1 MAGVQ
6 KIKIGADN
14 PNAIL
19 FDKYHEDMSN
29 LKFDFTE
36 WTINEVANNDIIVE
50 QGRVTIRKFRPNRW
64 IMKSPVISGI
74 PNTAVCAALKNIV
87 MTSSNI
93 SKNAAIF
100 GNEQQ
105 FKNAAGAGNDLPKF
119 RGFCPYPMTNDGVP
133 VQAADSYNW
142 EACWSDADTRDL
154 PAFNDYEAFRLGAG
168 GHGLFGIWSDF
179 TNKTMFPNELYD
191 FPTWTRNNNGGGNN
205 VNWYYGFI
213 LATGLVND
221 FDDGTWGINDN
232 VGEGTSASIQGR
244 KVVITG
250 RSTVNTIGWHV
261 GKWAA
266 PKACKVKVTGLQEGD
281 RLGYG
286 YYNAWGGNSGVSES
300 NTYITQDGTYDIAA
314 PSNGGSRGFGFKL
327 FGTGSSK
334 VTIEFVNELTDD
346 NGFVDI
352 SNNPIVITL
361 YNSNGIDIT
370 SVECWDAYA
379 ETEQVWHKDKT
390 VENCL
395 MKYRLM
401 IPNDYKL
408 LNTFFESNN
417 NITWLTPT
425 KFRINR
431 IPTEGL
437 NISGAFNTLYGNYV
451 TVTSSALSVRLAGLP
466 SGSTAKFVRNFKNTK
481 ADDDIE
487 TTLTN
492 NSVTQIPAVNKTV
505 YKSEGSENILYC
517 EGKIVITGECI
528 GCNAI
533 IELIPQYTSD
543 GTLRIDTNAWLR
555 FVSNIIVPQVTD
567 LLNYITRTKFA
578 MKPVNP
584 EVWNE
589 IKTWYENN
597 TGVNTNFRN
606 GSVFNNSAGLKE
618 ITIKMTE
625 SSFQFGEDNFANS
638 EIETINFIQPIKT
651 AHFSSPQRLLRS
663 ANHLKNINITWAEP
677 DADDNWLCGANSIV
691 DGMSGLTCE
700 TYPERFI
707 NWKSNRSNVSQGIPC
722 TLFQYCFNYS
732 SGLVTVP
739 AFPGDREEANT
750 IVPANYIENSFR
762 GCTSLVTV
770 GPILNL
776 ILCTPNSAQ
785 NVFHDCN
792 KLANLKIKNLNHGS
806 WNFDAETRES
816 NYHGTLKALSQESV
830 QYLFAN
836 LVDLTT
842 HNPSVHEDTIDKS
855 FKNWSSDYKESI
867 AQTPDWDYT
876 LLNVFTFRCRLRYT
890 DANTAALI
898 VSTNQALENMQIN
911 ISGLQEG
918 DSVVFGANNVEP
930 IAVFNTDGRY
940 TITKESGTSMGFKL
954 VSANTEDRTE
964 VQISIVNGL
973 DNTNPSVNAAN
984 LYCPIEWDSYITPQM
999 ITAANAKGW
1008 TIYVGGTV
1016 KNA

>member
-1 MAGVQ
+1 MANIQ

-14 PNAIL
+14 PDAIL
-19 FDKYHEDMSN
+19 FDKYREDMSN

-36 WTINEVANNDIIVE
+36 WTINEAANNDITVE
-50 QGRVTIRKFRPNRW
+50 QGRITIRKFRPNRW
-64 IMKSPVISGI
+64 IIKSPVISGI
-74 PNTAVCAALKNIV
+74 ANTAVCAALKNII
-87 MTSSNI
+87 MSSSNI
-93 SKNAAIF
+93 SKNAAVF
-100 GNEQQ
+100 GDEQQ
-105 FKNAAGAGNDLPKF
+105 FRNGAGAGNDLPKF
-119 RGFCPYPMTNDGVP
+119 RGFCPYPMTGDGVP
-133 VQAADSYNW
+133 VQASDSYNW
-142 EACWSDADTRDL
+142 EACWSGPDIRNL
-154 PAFNDYEAFRLGAG
+154 SGFNDYGAFRLGAG
-168 GHGLFGIWSDF
+168 GHGIFGIWSDF
-179 TNKTMFPNELYD
+179 VNKTMFPNELYD
-191 FPTWTRNNNGGGNN
+191 FPTWTRSYNGGNNN

-213 LATGLVND
+213 LATGLIND
-221 FDDGTWGINDN
+221 FDDGTWGLANDA
-232 VGEGTSASIQGR
+232 VLDGR
-244 KVVITG
+244 KVKITT
-250 RSTVNTIGWHV
+250 RIAANTNGWHV
-261 GKWAA
+261 GKHAA
-266 PKACKVKVTGLQEGD
+266 PKACKVKVTGLSEGD
-281 RLGYG
+281 TVYYG
-286 YYNAWGGNSGVSES
+286 ANVVTNNNVVLC
-300 NTYITQDGTYDIAA
+300 TTDGTYDIPAQ
-314 PSNGGSRGFGFKL
+314 SNGGTWGFGFRIVGS
-327 FGTGSSK
+327 GTSE

-352 SNNPIVITL
+352 SDNPIVITL
-361 YNSNGIDIT
+361 FNSNGVDIT

-401 IPNDYKL
+401 IPNNYGL
-408 LNTFFESNN
+408 FSTFFESNN
-417 NITWLTPT
+417 NITWITPT

-431 IPTEGL
+431 IPAEGL
-437 NISGAFNTLYGNYV
+437 NINGAFTTFDGNYT
-451 TVTSSALSVRLAGLP
+451 TVTSPALSIRLAGLP
-466 SGSTAKFVRNFKNTK
+466 SNSTAKFIRTFKNTN
-481 ADDDIE
+481 AADDIE
-487 TTLTN
+487 TALTN
-492 NSVTQIPAVNKTV
+492 NNVTQIPAVNKIV
-505 YKSEGSENILYC
+505 YKAEEAENILYC
-517 EGKIVITGECI
+517 AGNIVITGECN

-533 IELIPQYTSD
+533 VEFIPQYTSD
-543 GTLRIDTNAWLR
+543 GYLTINTDIWST

-578 MKPVNP
+578 MKPANP
-584 EVWNE
+584 EIWNE

-597 TGVNTNFRN
+597 VGSNTNFRN
-606 GSVFNNSAGLKE
+606 GNVFKNSAGLKE
-618 ITIKMTE
+618 ITIKMEE
-625 SSFQFGEDNFANS
+625 SGFQFGENNFMES
-638 EIETINFIQPIKT
+638 EIETINFIQPVKA
-651 AHFSSPQRLLRS
+651 AHFSSPQRLLHS
-663 ANHLKNINITWAEP
+663 ARNLKNINITWAEP
-677 DADDNWLCGANSIV
+677 DADDNYLCGANSIA

-707 NWKSNRSNVSQGIPC
+707 NWEQNRSNIYEGIYC

-732 SGLVTVP
+732 SGLVTIP
-739 AFPGDREEANT
+739 AFPGEREEANT

-762 GCTSLVTV
+762 GCINLVTV

-806 WNFDAETRES
+806 WNFDAENREG

-842 HNPSVHEDTIDKS
+842 HNPAVHEDIIDKS
-855 FKNWSSDYKESI
+855 FKNWSSSYKESI
-867 AQTPDWDYT
+867 SQTPDWDYT
-876 LLNVFTFRCRLRYT
+876 LTNIFTFACRRRY
-890 DANTAALI
+890 ANANSAALI

-918 DSVVFGANNVEP
+918 DSVVFGANNAEP
-930 IAVFNTDGRY
+930 IATFDTNGNH

-954 VSANTEDRTE
+954 ISNNIEDRTE

-973 DNTNPSVNAAN
+973 DNTNPRVSAAN
-984 LYCPIEWDSYITPQM
+984 LYCPTEWDSFITSKM

>member
-1 MAGVQ
+1 MANIQ

-14 PNAIL
+14 PDAIL

-36 WTINEVANNDIIVE
+36 WTINEAANNDITVE
-50 QGRVTIRKFRPNRW
+50 QGRITIRKFRPNRW
-64 IMKSPVISGI
+64 IIKSPVISGI
-74 PNTAVCAALKNIV
+74 ANTAVCAALKNIV
-87 MTSSNI
+87 MSSSNI
-93 SKNAAIF
+93 SKNAAVF
-100 GNEQQ
+100 GDEQQ
-105 FKNAAGAGNDLPKF
+105 FKNSAGAGNDLPKF
-119 RGFCPYPMTNDGVP
+119 RGFCPYPMTGDGVP
-133 VQAADSYNW
+133 VQASDSYNW
-142 EACWSDADTRDL
+142 EACWSGPDIRDL
-154 PAFNDYEAFRLGAG
+154 NGFNDYGAFRLGAG
-168 GHGLFGIWSDF
+168 GHGTFGIWSDF

-191 FPTWTRNNNGGGNN
+191 FPTWTRNYNGGGNS

-221 FDDGTWGINDN
+221 FDDGTWELDNDA
-232 VGEGTSASIQGR
+232 VLDGR
-244 KVVITG
+244 KVKITT
-250 RSTVNTIGWHV
+250 RIAANTNGWHV
-261 GKWAA
+261 GKNAA
-266 PKACKVKVTGLQEGD
+266 PKACKVKVTGLSEGD
-281 RLGYG
+281 TVYYG
-286 YYNAWGGNSGVSES
+286 ANVVTNNNVVLC
-300 NTYITQDGTYDIAA
+300 TTDGTYDIPAQ
-314 PSNGGSRGFGFKL
+314 SNGGTWGFGFRIVGS
-327 FGTGSSK
+327 GTSE

-346 NGFVDI
+346 NGLVDI
-352 SNNPIVITL
+352 SDNPIVITL
-361 YNSNGIDIT
+361 FNSNGVDIT

-401 IPNDYKL
+401 IPNNYEL
-408 LNTFFESNN
+408 FSTFFGSNN
-417 NITWLTPT
+417 NITWITPT

-431 IPTEGL
+431 IPAEGL
-437 NISGAFNTLYGNYV
+437 NINGAFTTFDGNYT
-451 TVTSSALSVRLAGLP
+451 TVTSPALSIRLAGLP
-466 SGSTAKFVRNFKNTK
+466 SNSTAKFIRTFKNTN
-481 ADDDIE
+481 AADDIE

-492 NSVTQIPAVNKTV
+492 NNVTQIPAVNKIV
-505 YKSEGSENILYC
+505 YKAEEAENILYC
-517 EGKIVITGECI
+517 AGNIVITGECN

-533 IELIPQYTSD
+533 VEFIPQYTSD
-543 GTLRIDTNAWLR
+543 GYLTINTDIWST

-578 MKPVNP
+578 MKPANP
-584 EVWNE
+584 EIWNE

-597 TGVNTNFRN
+597 VGSNTNFRN
-606 GSVFNNSAGLKE
+606 GNVFKNSAGLKE
-618 ITIKMTE
+618 ITIKME
-625 SSFQFGEDNFANS
+625 ELGFQFGEDNFMES
-638 EIETINFIQPIKT
+638 EIETINFIQPVKT

-663 ANHLKNINITWAEP
+663 ARNLKNINITWAEP
-677 DADDNWLCGANSIV
+677 DADDNYLCGADSIA

-707 NWKSNRSNVSQGIPC
+707 NWEQNRSNIHEGIHC

-732 SGLVTVP
+732 SGLVTIP
-739 AFPGDREEANT
+739 AFPGEREEANT
-750 IVPANYIENSFR
+750 ILPANFLENSFR
-762 GCTSLVTV
+762 NCTSLVTV

-776 ILCTPNSAQ
+776 ILCAPNSAK
-785 NVFHDCN
+785 NVFQNCD
-792 KLANLKIKNLNHGS
+792 KLASIKIKNLNHGS
-806 WNFDAETRES
+806 WNFDNETRDG
-816 NYHGTLKALSQESV
+816 NYHGTLKALNQESV

-842 HNPSVHEDTIDKS
+842 HNSEVHEDTIDKS

-867 AQTPDWDYT
+867 SQTPDWDYT
-876 LLNVFTFRCRLRYT
+876 LTNIFTFACRRRY
-890 DANTAALI
+890 ANANSAVLI

-918 DSVVFGANNVEP
+918 DSIVFGANNAEP
-930 IAVFNTDGRY
+930 IVTFDTDGNH
-940 TITKESGTSMGFKL
+940 TVTKESGTSMGFKL

-964 VQISIVNGL
+964 VQIAIVNGL
-973 DNTNPSVNAAN
+973 DNTNPRVSAAN
-984 LYCPIEWDSYITPQM
+984 LYCPTEWDSYITPQM